1 MLRYESGRIDEIS
14 PDMRIE
20 VRRALWIPL
29 EEAVR
34 KLSYKGE
41 RDVARSAQEYLKSH
55 SEV

>member
-1 MLRYESGRIDEIS
+1 
-14 PDMRIE
+14 MRIE
-20 VRRALWIPL
+20 VKRALWIPL